1 MHGWTKFD
9 TLWTWTKV
17 TQGIIKY
24 SHSKI
29 FRTLFFCQVTW
40 IGINMEKLKIEKT
53 EEIENSESLSWE
65 STSHKSEEIV
75 ESTKTNYS
83 DFKEASSLLKQ
94 KDRTFLTFSK
104 RICAQIGNNTNDS
117 TSGGESTSK
126 SIGE

>member
-1 MHGWTKFD
+1 
-9 TLWTWTKV
+9 
-17 TQGIIKY
+17 
-24 SHSKI
+24 
-29 FRTLFFCQVTW
+29 
-40 IGINMEKLKIEKT
+40 MEKLKIEKT

-126 SIGE
+126 SIGV